1 MKYLKAAKK
10 NAENVKKQILS
21 LDLLDK
27 SRKIGFEGNSVLF
40 PLIDISNRRLK
51 KYIEKSI
58 KYKIELI
65 DKKNLDSAQKNNA
78 NSITQIFEKYK
89 DNLAKGYDILGNIA
103 IIKSELNKNEEL
115 EVAKEILNFN
125 KQITTVVAQMGA
137 VSGKYRLRKFRY
149 VSGIK
154 TFISNYRE
162 SGCLF
167 KFDIRKTFFSNRL
180 SYERERINSQVKEN
194 ENICVMFAGVGP
206 FAIEIAK
213 KHKSTHIVAIE
224 MNKNAVKYM
233 EDNIIINK
241 TPNIKAVLGDV
252 RIQSKNYKGFA
263 DRIIVPM
270 PKSSIEFLDQILEV
284 SKKKAI
290 VHIYLFGDKE
300 SVFNETRRVL
310 KTHAKNNNYTVKI
323 LLERVV
329 RPYSKNEIEVVVDY
343 RINRKLLA

>member
-21 LDLLDK
+21 LDLFDK
-27 SRKIGFEGNSVLF
+27 SRKIGFEENFVLF

-58 KYKIELI
+58 KYKTELI
-65 DKKNLDSAQKNNA
+65 EKEDSISPLKNNA
-78 NSITQIFEKYK
+78 TYINQIFEKYK
-89 DNLAKGYDILGNIA
+89 GSLAKGYDILGNIA
-103 IIKSELNKNEEL
+103 IIKSELNKKEES

-125 KQITTVVAQMGA
+125 KQITTVVAQIGA

-149 VSGIK
+149 VLGVK

-180 SYERERINSQVKEN
+180 SYERERINNQVKEN

-213 KHKSTHIVAIE
+213 KHKSTNIVAIE

-233 EDNIIINK
+233 ENNIILNK
-241 TPNIKAVLGDV
+241 TPNVKAVLGDV
-252 RIQSKNYKGFA
+252 RTQSKNYKGFA
-263 DRIIVPM
+263 DRVIVPM
-270 PKSSIEFLDQILEV
+270 PKSSMEFLNQILEV

-290 VHIYLFGDKE
+290 VHIYLFGDKD
-300 SVFNETRRVL
+300 SVFEDTRKVL
-310 KTHAKNNNYTVKI
+310 KLHAKNNNYTVKI

-329 RPYSKNEIEVVVDY
+329 RTYSKNEIEVVVDY
-343 RINRKLLA
+343 KINRTLPI